1 MKERN
6 MTRKVRIA
14 GVELGGTKAIAIL
27 ASGTDLLDKVT
38 VPTTRPE
45 ETLPRLR
52 EALERWHGDGGFD
65 AIGIASFGPLQLS
78 KDQPD
83 FGAMLK
89 TPKPFWSGAAV
100 AAELTAPFSCPW
112 MIDTDVNG
120 AGLAEYRWGA
130 GAGCDSVC
138 YITIGTGLGGGLIV
152 HGQAVHGA
160 MHPEI
165 GHIRIRRANGDIFAG
180 ACPFHGDCIE
190 GLVSG
195 PALSA
200 RFGEP
205 ADMVDEAHPVW
216 SYVADDIAELAGTIL
231 LTTSPQRL
239 LFGGGVTTSRPF
251 LLPMVRTRVVER
263 LGSYLPFLDA
273 ASAEDIIRAP
283 AFGNDAGPRG
293 TIALALAA
301 LSA

>member
-1 MKERN
+1 
-6 MTRKVRIA
+6 MTSKVRIA
-14 GVELGGTKAIAIL
+14 GVELGGTKSIAIL
-27 ASGTDLLDKVT
+27 ASGTDILDKIT
-38 VPTTRPE
+38 LPTTRPE

-52 EALERWHGDGGFD
+52 EALERWHRDGGFD

-78 KDQPD
+78 QGLPG

-100 AAELTAPFSCPW
+100 AAELTAPFACPW

-120 AGLAEYRWGA
+120 AGLAEHRWGA

-138 YITIGTGLGGGLIV
+138 YITIGTGLGGGLIL
-152 HGQAVHGA
+152 HGRAVHGA

-165 GHIRIRRANGDIFAG
+165 GHIRIRRAAGDTFAG

-195 PALSA
+195 PALAA
-200 RFGEP
+200 RFGVP
-205 ADMVDEAHPVW
+205 ADSVGEHHPVW
-216 SYVADDIAELAGTIL
+216 AHIADDIAELVGTIL
-231 LTTSPQRL
+231 LTTSPQRVL
-239 LFGGGVTTSRPF
+239 IGGGVTTSRPF
-251 LLPMVRTRVVER
+251 LLPLVRARVVDR
-263 LGSYLPFLDA
+263 LGSYLPFLNA
-273 ASAEDIIRAP
+273 GSAEDIIRPP

-301 LSA
+301 LNA